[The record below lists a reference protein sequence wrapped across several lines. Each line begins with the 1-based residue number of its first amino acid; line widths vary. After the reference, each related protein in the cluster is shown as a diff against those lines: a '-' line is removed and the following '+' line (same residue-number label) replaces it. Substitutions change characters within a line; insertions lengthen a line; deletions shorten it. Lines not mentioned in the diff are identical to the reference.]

1 MSIVKIKKLAS
12 DLKEGNLLS
21 KIKTSGIFGY
31 DNPYSSVKELLDLIE
46 QYEEPNPAVDA
57 PPLFRKVIGGSVSI
71 TNLNILC
78 FHLL

>member
-46 QYEEPNPAVDA
+46 QYEQPNPSVDA
-57 PPLFRKVIGGSVSI
+57 PPKPKVIRTRRTAKKEGSVE
-71 TNLNILC
+71 
-78 FHLL
+78 